1 MLMKKVLLVTVLGT
15 SIANMLIAAPAL
27 RGAQATKPAAEA
39 TKQSAA
45 VTPTSAAV
53 LGESDKKYLEAIG
66 WKMGTQSLEAARD
79 TLGLTDAE
87 KKYVIQGMKNGIDGK
102 PSPIDFKV
110 ENDKIIG
117 YMDSKTKVENERKQ
131 AIIAM
136 EATQNKEIA
145 KAYFDNLAK
154 DAQVKKTSSGLY
166 YQIIKESTGPKPTE
180 TSTVKI
186 EYTGKLI
193 NGNKFDSSK
202 DRGEP
207 ATFNLQQVI
216 PGIREGLQLVGKGG
230 SIRLYIPSA
239 LGYGDHNLQG
249 IPAGSTLIFDVDML
263 DIVTDDKKT

>member
-1 MLMKKVLLVTVLGT
+1 MFRKKVLLVTVIGT
-15 SIANMLIAAPAL
+15 SITNMLIAAPAL
-27 RGAQATKPAAEA
+27 RGTQATKPAAEA
-39 TKQSAA
+39 TKQSE
-45 VTPTSAAV
+45 AV
-53 LGESDKKYLEAIG
+53 LSESDKKYLEAIG

-87 KKYVIQGMKNGIDGK
+87 KKYIIQGMKNGIDGK

-110 ENDKIIG
+110 ENDKIVG
-117 YMDSKTKVENERKQ
+117 FMDSKTKVENERKQ

-136 EATQNKEIA
+136 EATKNKEIA
-145 KAYFDNLAK
+145 KTYFDNLAK
-154 DAQVKKTSSGLY
+154 DAHAQVKKTSSGLY

-186 EYTGKLI
+186 DYTGKLI

-207 ATFNLQQVI
+207 STFNLQQVI